1 MATGEGKRGR
11 RPPAARASASR
22 GRGPAAGTALRG
34 AGTRGGTGA
43 RVSPGEAAAA
53 RLLQSRVCVCVG
65 AGGVGKTTAAA
76 ALAVGMAMR
85 GHKVAVVTIDPARR
99 LAAAL
104 GMRRLEDKLVRIEP
118 SAFQAQRVSMPGE
131 LWAMT
136 LDVKRTFDEIIARL
150 APDERAL
157 EEILA
162 NPIYGELSSA
172 VAGAQE
178 LSAVAKLY
186 ELSHE
191 HDFDLIVLDTP
202 PSRNALDFLEAPR
215 RLLGFLEGRALKV
228 FLAPGGVAA
237 RLFGRPTAI
246 VFAIFSRVTGVDLL
260 GDLSAFFR
268 SLSGVIDGFGARTR
282 EVAALLRD
290 PATVFMIVTSPESEP
305 AREAAFLARTLDARG
320 MRRGGLIVNR
330 VHSYAL
336 EGQPV
341 ERARELL
348 APAVGERLAS
358 RAAANLADFDV
369 LAERD
374 RRAIARLQRE
384 LRVADPVLVPHLD
397 HDVQDLAA
405 LARFAGYLLS

>member
-1 MATGEGKRGR
+1 MASSGVDATGEGKRGR
-11 RPPAARASASR
+11 RPPAAAASTRR
-22 GRGPAAGTALRG
+22 GREPAAGTAGGSAR
-34 AGTRGGTGA
+34 TRRRTGA
-43 RVSPGEAAAA
+43 RSSPGEAAAA
-53 RLLQSRVCVCVG
+53 RLQESRVCVCVG

-104 GMRRLEDKLVRIEP
+104 GMRRLEGELVRIQP
-118 SAFQAQRVSMPGE
+118 SAFEAQRVSMPGE
-131 LWAMT
+131 VWAMT
-136 LDVKRTFDEIIARL
+136 LDVKRTFDDLVARL

-162 NPIYGELSSA
+162 NPIYGELSTS

-178 LSAVAKLY
+178 LSAVAELY

-202 PSRNALDFLEAPR
+202 PSRNALDFLEAPT

-228 FLAPGGVAA
+228 FLAPGGLAA

-246 VFAIFSRVTGVDLL
+246 VFGIFARVTGVDLL
-260 GDLSAFFR
+260 SDLSAFFR

-282 EVAALLRD
+282 GVADLLRD
-290 PATVFMIVTSPESEP
+290 PATVFMIITSPESEP

-320 MRRGGLIVNR
+320 RRRHRIAGDGR
-330 VHSYAL
+330 VQSFGHFWVAD
-336 EGQPV
+336 
-341 ERARELL
+341 ERKHVLL
-348 APAVGERLAS
+348 ARCDMNEAVHYERSPLMSGFSAT
-358 RAAANLADFDV
+358 AHKN
-369 LAERD
+369 
-374 RRAIARLQRE
+374 
-384 LRVADPVLVPHLD
+384 
-397 HDVQDLAA
+397 
-405 LARFAGYLLS
+405 